1 MSSKNSENKNDLSI
15 LYNTLISLRL
25 ISEHLHYHHHDK
37 YLVRMDDLEQRLKF
51 KLCKSPLLEY
61 YDLKESLFFIRDID
75 ECQSI
80 YGHKK
85 SDNSF
90 NSQYFEQYNSLKET
104 GFSNNSKLNFNHTFY
119 LQHMMSKKFI
129 TMEKIQG
136 NNSHTLKLVS
146 EVERAVPF
154 SFKKINETRSSIE
167 SLSYKNIVYLSIYDK
182 EKGQFYFV
190 SSAISAKNNPEL
202 NEESNNNSE
211 YEKEGLNK
219 EKKGKSSFSD
229 YTDLCVEN
237 NARDKFSII
246 NQSWYISNKD
256 CLYSGQLINIVFT
269 NAKEE
274 EKEKMIS
281 SDMKNKENEKMML
294 SALGD
299 EVENKIEEI
308 IGIKEEVR
316 EDIDGMIRDN
326 NQKFIQFYGATDRIK
341 EKRNSFSSIKIKGL
355 PYDEKYLFE
364 HVVNNSFWVIE
375 KENSGK
381 GDYFEREPIQIGDL
395 VRIKNPLLGLYLIIK
410 KKEKEQKNNS
420 EIVEN
425 ININNNNVSGKNS
438 NIFNNNI
445 TNLNNNTIT
454 INNNVEEDEY
464 EFELVDLEVLEKGYF
479 NYNFKFFH
487 YNASEEKYMGKDGKY
502 GLKGVFK
509 EINEINRLIDVKE
522 EEAYFEPCFLYN
534 GKDSVN
540 IKIEDDHILDIRKI
554 DIYEGNQVIYIQNVI
569 TDLDSSLK
577 KIKKKKTSANSVI
590 KKITLNVNFF
600 MEYLLNIDSTFKND
614 NYEINHPIKERQLL
628 LDKFNV
634 LKTILEIINYFLPT
648 VKDIK
653 IRDSSKLKRV
663 NNIYNNRGRI
673 KESLNINMPKN
684 TNNDEESKI
693 SNMSSML
700 KLILKFLIYLS
711 ESNEDIKQ
719 KIFIKLQFILEF
731 SEFIYNK
738 DRSVLLDFIFDL
750 LNDSES
756 LQECILTGKLK
767 LTEKNQ
773 NENLKHEKVLHIDI
787 RIEKILAYIET
798 SYNYL
803 FYYKKLMNLNKIGYK
818 VEEIKEKINSHMK
831 QVSEDYRT
839 KRKKAKNYKSKIS
852 NALRQ
857 VKLKV
862 LNQIKDWN
870 DFIEEKQR
878 QDKLKENSRNQELK
892 RGKTSLLEEKKNSR
906 DNSDLKHDSRFKSEK
921 KLLFSSIIK
930 EEDSSRSSKRDLK
943 DSERF
948 SMDENAKVNENKNI
962 NNDRDE
968 DNNFEAESNVNLNNK
983 LPFQFPLK
991 MIKSSIL
998 NKKNFFNN
1006 DNSNNNINASGDQNI
1021 SNNFISDKTKS
1032 LENDK
1037 SNLYSDKRID
1047 DNLEA
1052 TANTK
1057 ISNLKLVLSFLRYFK
1072 AIDLNKSLFMKDIF
1086 FKEIFKKDINE
1097 EYLENNLNYI
1107 INGERCSLNFIKNV
1121 EFNSDSRMGPLLP
1134 LRLYNLFFPRIVEK
1148 PEEFDTKNIIN
1159 EMEEEN
1165 SVDDESVDD
1174 EEEENSYERDTK
1186 TRGFNDPRNN
1196 LFFDKDDDEEE
1207 ESKEDEGNEESEEE
1221 EDKENEEDEK
1231 ESEEEKKVEKPLK
1244 QSAFNA
1250 SNFSKRKPKI
1260 GSVKFKEEEKDNKK
1274 ENNFPKYR
1282 KSIRK
1287 SIKHHTVNLYAKT
1300 VYFESKLKKT
1310 FNNEEQKKSKYQKI
1324 KEKSKEEDKKINDN
1338 LYKLYSIYQFCI
1350 NEYMEILYKT
1360 YKMLF
1365 NYCVNYNNFSNMNL
1379 VKMSLDYIKE
1389 ELLPRVVFINNT
1401 FLEKLYLDIRKNPT
1415 LLTNNFSI
1423 ENFFKVDDNKNNN
1436 NPNDN
1441 DNENDDDVTN
1451 NINEN
1456 NENDNKNNNVS
1467 GNNKDNR
1474 FLTNGNEFKKLKELT
1489 GEEIVMVDFLIFYC
1503 KKNDQINY
1511 LIDKIECFKKIRELF
1526 AEIDQKEN
1534 NKEEEVKEENLFSK
1548 IIKKEK
1554 NNKNNPKEN
1563 KEENKLENELKKI
1576 IEKLVKNRYE
1586 NLILYEK
1593 LNDVKNQ
1600 FLYSN
1605 KTFLISNN
1613 YEDYGIGKQADFMI
1627 ELLELYEVENF
1638 FKKIIYLDIKNNSIY
1653 HDKNSFEKLM
1663 NIQEIFKKIEDEIQ
1677 KAKEENEENQDN
1689 NSREE
1694 ISIMNDTGY
1703 SPRKLI
1709 KENKTHENHYKIIN
1723 NKLMTMNKNN
1733 LNIFSTKEMKVDGE
1747 NKFIQIFKKENENFF
1762 EIIGFADTLKI
1773 MVDSI
1778 ELYDEKK
1785 RENNTDESE
1794 DIYILKLNYCKEIL
1808 RAFIE
1813 VQAVFPKFN
1822 KLVPENFEIY
1832 QKMIV
1837 SSLKSVKDFHGKD
1850 DQNKSEEEKLF
1861 LCICYYSSQS
1871 LLFLLKNSKKEF
1883 SKVEEFTEEVFRK
1896 LKDIYEYFH
1905 NVKNKVICL
1914 IFYNYIVTRV
1924 LILLNKERNY
1934 DSYKYEKFFNKI
1946 YPTQEMGKRIL
1957 DCKNKLQKDEE
1968 NDDEIEDEEENEDEE
1983 SKENKNDDED
1993 EKNNSFRDKLYENK
2007 DESSDSEEK
2016 SSKNNLGN
2024 LLKRKNKVSN
2034 DDNFG
2039 FNNSNIKDKN
2049 IWESD
2054 DEKEKL
2060 TFFLYFSSIYI
2071 IYINEKNSV
2080 NDNNFYDENHSDISV
2095 FNFRALEDK
2104 IRGLLENNDDYKN
2117 NLYLDNFY
2125 DDNKRLFEKD
2135 SSMNSFRSSFI
2146 NIRETNKVRNYGEEN
2161 NTSIINNKFITENHR
2176 NNLNTT
2182 HNNITHKTPNY
2193 NYNDVTP
2200 KSQNNIN
2207 FELILLKSIAGF
2219 IYTLKN
2225 KNVEI
2230 PIKKNVNKED
2240 HIYNNETNN
2249 LTSNLS
2255 EDEKEQEVVRT
2266 NDTKLI
2272 TFYYYEPKY
2281 LDIILLEKI
2290 FKDIEIKDNLKYYCT
2305 NSYTNEEYESLEKS
2319 NLLNELLKL
2328 QKKFDSINT
2337 ERKKEYEK
2345 LHKLFRENDMERF
2358 IKKMFRQFHVDDI
2371 KCIDIMQN
2379 FIYSKM
2385 NEIYP
2390 HERVYSSESEKI
2402 LSLVKTLRNYEDEIQ
2417 REYLKLDNEILKK
2430 TKTNLNKTMNLEQ
2443 IDLFT
2448 FFNSLIYLYPKYNKK
2463 LCLIF
2468 FKMGFQLLEAKYSAE
2483 SADNSEQQSN
2493 KNNDKIKSGD
2503 TQLNLYAMLN
2513 GIILLFSRK
2522 KNQELINESKSLFI
2536 IMLNSISLFLKR
2548 ILENHTFISKN
2559 TELIKKLFDTLSFV
2573 LKHLLNDFGEIV
2585 NFMESPE
2592 SQQKTNKYKKMEKLL
2607 TALITFVKTLIG
2619 YKKKNKNILTNEIIE
2634 FSQQI
2639 VEKIIKLISKLLET
2653 SQESYFETI
2662 ELLLNFIYY
2671 FIDGPDIDNLNTLF
2685 MNKYFDL
2692 VSYVIKEIDYYKL
2705 FKSNI
2710 NKENLNE
2717 IINKVI
2723 EIEYR
2728 IIKIFFIYYNICYHE
2743 NKNIEEYTQLSLWYK
2758 DNIQSI
2764 KYKLKRI
2771 YYLSKKEME
2780 NREYN
2785 IDEMLLFLK
2794 EKKDERDSYTEDELK
2809 KRVGEEYN
2817 LNNDNNLD
2825 DLEDDIYEENNNDNN
2840 NINENN
2846 GYVNTGIIGGNT
2858 NDNKNEIK
2866 EKEKEKENKNAKKEK
2881 EKEKENESKNTKKIE
2896 KINKDEPLIKF
2907 DLILLYYT
2915 LYIYHQDSI
2924 NEGYLSVPKKRNLL
2938 RIIGNFFIDCY
2949 FFIKNVVL
2957 MLYYLVEYIYR
2968 HSTKKKKLAIE
2979 LLQELSDIDVK
2990 CQSVNEKEMFQF
3002 LTSRIKC
3009 VEVSLNYILYKI
3021 YFPLLNKAKQ
3031 IQDYSEIYLKVDNSK
3046 LTNFV
3051 NEILNSYDKINIKA
3065 TQHCKIDKLIEIP
3078 IVNILFK
3085 SDSLFSFLLILI
3097 GIALNILIMM
3107 SYSTFTTDKCDDAS
3121 NDSPYTIRLQC
3132 PHFLYKETY
3141 SSAKIKKIF
3150 GIMGCFLLLFQL
3162 VLFFGYIIRRFF
3174 ENIGIYL
3181 FSYKKKKL
3189 SKKSQIKEKAN
3200 IYKKKKEDKISCF
3213 SYFLIFLHVLFKII
3227 FNFQTIYYILSLL
3240 FIYFG
3245 LFIHPFFFCFILL
3258 ELVNRVEIMQTVLN
3272 AMYKP
3277 MGNIVIT
3284 LLMFLMLEY
3293 VFSMFA
3299 ISIYTSHF
3307 PIVGD
3312 SRTFLKTFMRM
3323 LDQTFKQDGGIGTY
3337 LSQKQEPGYTP
3348 YIAKSYVGSRYF
3360 FDLLFFILIN
3370 QLIFQMFLSMIID
3383 YFNNTKENNE
3393 EFQKLKESK
3402 CLICEKEREDL
3413 EKLYSNMKN
3422 AFDLH
3427 TNHFHNLIDY
3437 IAYLIYLQSLKLKDP
3452 IIDNSVWEMHLSN
3465 ILKYL
3470 PKDICFKDIEKKIEK
3485 EMLESNFNED

>member
-25 ISEHLHYHHHDK
+25 LSEHLHFHHHDK
-37 YLVRMDDLEQRLKF
+37 YLVRMADLEQRLKF

-61 YDLKESLFFIRDID
+61 YNLKESFFFIRDID

-85 SDNSF
+85 SDNSM

-104 GFSNNSKLNFNHTFY
+104 GFSNNSKLNFNQTFY

-129 TMEKIQG
+129 AMEKIQG

-154 SFKKINETRSSIE
+154 SFKKINESRSSIE
-167 SLSYKNIVYLSIYDK
+167 SLTYKNVVYLSIYDK

-190 SSAISAKNNPEL
+190 SSATSGKNNAEL
-202 NEESNNNSE
+202 NEESNNNSD

-219 EKKGKSSFSD
+219 EKKGKSSASK
-229 YTDLCVEN
+229 YTDLSVEN

-256 CLYSGQLINIVFT
+256 CLYCGQLINIVFT
-269 NAKEE
+269 NTKDE

-294 SALGD
+294 SAQGD
-299 EVENKIEEI
+299 KVENKIEEI

-316 EDIDGMIRDN
+316 EDIDGMIKDN
-326 NQKFIQFYGATDRIK
+326 NQKFIQFYGDTDRIK
-341 EKRNSFSSIKIKGL
+341 EKVNSFSSIKIKGL
-355 PYDEKYLFE
+355 PYEEKNLFE

-381 GDYFEREPIQIGDL
+381 EDYFEREPIQIGDL

-425 ININNNNVSGKNS
+425 ININNNNVSGKNL
-438 NIFNNNI
+438 NILNNNI
-445 TNLNNNTIT
+445 TNLNNNTT
-454 INNNVEEDEY
+454 NNIVEEDEY
-464 EFELVDLEVLEKGYF
+464 EFDLVDLEVLEKGYF

-509 EINEINRLIDVKE
+509 EINEIKRLIDVKE
-522 EEAYFEPCFLYN
+522 EESYFEPLFLYN

-540 IKIEDDHILDIRKI
+540 IKVEDDHILDIRKI
-554 DIYEGNQVIYIQNVI
+554 DIYEGNQVIYMQNVI
-569 TDLDSSLK
+569 WDLDSNLK
-577 KIKKKKTSANSVI
+577 DIKKKKTSANSVI

-628 LDKFNV
+628 LDKYNI

-648 VKDIK
+648 VKDNK
-653 IRDSSKLKRV
+653 IRDSAKIKRV
-663 NNIYNNRGRI
+663 NNIYNNRGKI
-673 KESLNINMPKN
+673 KESTNINMPTN
-684 TNNDEESKI
+684 QNNDEESKI

-711 ESNEDIKQ
+711 ENNEDIKQ

-731 SEFIYNK
+731 SEFIYKK

-756 LQECILTGKLK
+756 LQECILSGKLK

-773 NENLKHEKVLHIDI
+773 SLNLKHEKVLHIDI
-787 RIEKILAYIET
+787 RIDKILGYIET

-818 VEEIKEKINSHMK
+818 VEEIKEKISLHMK
-831 QVSEDYRT
+831 QVSDDFKT
-839 KRKKAKNYKSKIS
+839 KKKRSNNYKWKIS
-852 NALRQ
+852 KAIKL
-857 VKLKV
+857 VKNKV
-862 LNQIKDWN
+862 LSQIKEWDN
-870 DFIEEKQR
+870 IIEEKHKL
-878 QDKLKENSRNQELK
+878 DKSKENSYNQELK
-892 RGKTSLLEEKKNSR
+892 RRKTSSPPKQSTFYREH
-906 DNSDLKHDSRFKSEK
+906 SDLRNDPRFKSEK
-921 KLLFSSIIK
+921 KLIFSHIIK
-930 EEDSSRSSKRDLK
+930 EDDSSRSSKRNLRKDDL
-943 DSERF
+943 F
-948 SMDENAKVNENKNI
+948 SIDENDKVNDNKNL
-962 NNDRDE
+962 NNQGNE
-968 DNNFEAESNVNLNNK
+968 DNNFEAESKDNLNNK
-983 LPFQFPLK
+983 LPFHFPLK
-991 MIKSSIL
+991 QKNFSMS
-998 NKKNFFNN
+998 NKKNFFQNE
-1006 DNSNNNINASGDQNI
+1006 NSNNNISGEQNI
-1021 SNNFISDKTKS
+1021 SMNLNSDKNKS
-1032 LENDK
+1032 QEIDK
-1037 SNLYSDKRID
+1037 SNIYSDKRID
-1047 DNLEA
+1047 DNLET

-1057 ISNLKLVLSFLRYFK
+1057 ISDLKLVLSFIRYFK

-1107 INGERCSLNFIKNV
+1107 INGEFCSLNFIKNV
-1121 EFNSDSRMGPLLP
+1121 EFNSESRMGPLLP
-1134 LRLYNLFFPRIVEK
+1134 LRLYNLFFPKIIEK
-1148 PEEFDTKNIIN
+1148 PEDFDTKNLIN
-1159 EMEEEN
+1159 GIEEDLSGE
-1165 SVDDESVDD
+1165 DESVDD
-1174 EEEENSYERDTK
+1174 DEEENSYERDNK
-1186 TRGFNDPRNN
+1186 TRGFRDNKNS
-1196 LFFDKDDDEEE
+1196 LFFDKDEDEEE
-1207 ESKEDEGNEESEEE
+1207 ESKEDEGNEENEEE

-1231 ESEEEKKVEKPLK
+1231 ESEEQKKEQIPFK
-1244 QSAFNA
+1244 QKTYNI
-1250 SNFSKRKPKI
+1250 SNFSIKKTKK
-1260 GSVKFKEEEKDNKK
+1260 GSVKFKEEEKDNKNESK
-1274 ENNFPKYR
+1274 FPKYR
-1282 KSIRK
+1282 KSVRN

-1300 VYFESKLKKT
+1300 IYFESRIKKAL
-1310 FNNEEQKKSKYQKI
+1310 NNDDQKKNKYQKF
-1324 KEKSKEEDKKINDN
+1324 KEKSKEEDQKINDN
-1338 LYKLYSIYQFCI
+1338 LFKLYSIYQFCI

-1360 YKMLF
+1360 YKILF

-1379 VKMSLDYIKE
+1379 VKVSLDHIKE
-1389 ELLPRVVFINNT
+1389 DLLPRVVFINNN
-1401 FLEKLYLDIRKNPT
+1401 FLKKLYLEIRNNPT
-1415 LLTNNFSI
+1415 LLTNNFNI
-1423 ENFFKVDDNKNNN
+1423 EIFFKVDDNKNNN
-1436 NPNDN
+1436 NLNDN
-1441 DNENDDDVTN
+1441 DNENDDDATN
-1451 NINEN
+1451 NVNEN
-1456 NENDNKNNNVS
+1456 NENENKNNNAS

-1474 FLTNGNEFKKLKELT
+1474 FLTNEDEFKKLKELT

-1511 LIDKIECFKKIRELF
+1511 IIDKIKCFKKIRELF
-1526 AEIDQKEN
+1526 AEIEQKEN
-1534 NKEEEVKEENLFSK
+1534 NKIEEVKEENIFS
-1548 IIKKEK
+1548 IIKKKEK
-1554 NNKNNPKEN
+1554 NNKINPIEN
-1563 KEENKLENELKKI
+1563 KEENKLENELRKI
-1576 IEKLVKNRYE
+1576 IGKLVKNRCE

-1593 LNDVKNQ
+1593 LVHVKNH
-1600 FLYSN
+1600 FLYSYKN
-1605 KTFLISNN
+1605 FLSSNN
-1613 YEDYGIGKQADFMI
+1613 YEDYGIEKQADFMI

-1638 FKKIIYLDIKNNSIY
+1638 FNKIIYLDIKNNSIY

-1677 KAKEENEENQDN
+1677 KAKEENEENEDN
-1689 NSREE
+1689 NSRDD
-1694 ISIMNDTGY
+1694 ISLMNDTGY

-1709 KENKTHENHYKIIN
+1709 KENKTNENHYKIIN
-1723 NKLMTMNKNN
+1723 NKLMAMNKNN
-1733 LNIFSTKEMKVDGE
+1733 LNIFSSKEMKRDGE

-1785 RENNTDESE
+1785 RENNTNESE

-1832 QKMIV
+1832 QKMII

-1850 DQNKSEEEKLF
+1850 DLNKIEEEKLF

-1871 LLFLLKNSKKEF
+1871 LLFLLKNCKKEF

-1896 LKDIYEYFH
+1896 LKDIYDYFD
-1905 NVKNKVICL
+1905 NAKNKVICL
-1914 IFYNYIVTRV
+1914 IFYNYLVTRV

-1946 YPTQEMGKRIL
+1946 YPTQEMGKRIN
-1957 DCKNKLQKDEE
+1957 DCIIKLQKDEE
-1968 NDDEIEDEEENEDEE
+1968 NEDEIEDEDENEDEE
-1983 SKENKNDDED
+1983 SKDNKNDDED
-1993 EKNNSFRDKLYENK
+1993 QKNNSFRDKLYENK
-2007 DESSDSEEK
+2007 DGSSDSEDK

-2024 LLKRKNKVSN
+2024 LLKRAKKVSEESI
-2034 DDNFG
+2034 G
-2039 FNNSNIKDKN
+2039 LNNKKPKDKN
-2049 IWESD
+2049 IWEND
-2054 DEKEKL
+2054 EEKEKL

-2071 IYINEKNSV
+2071 IYINDKNSV
-2080 NDNNFYDENHSDISV
+2080 NDNNFYDENHSDITI
-2095 FNFRALEDK
+2095 FNFRILTDK
-2104 IRGLLENNDDYKN
+2104 IRGLLESYDDDKN
-2117 NLYLDNFY
+2117 HLYLDNYY
-2125 DDNKRLFEKD
+2125 DDNRKLFEKD
-2135 SSMNSFRSSFI
+2135 SSMQSFRSSFM
-2146 NIRETNKVRNYGEEN
+2146 NLRETNKIRNYGEEN

-2193 NYNDVTP
+2193 NFNEAP
-2200 KSQNNIN
+2200 KCPKKYN
-2207 FELILLKSIAGF
+2207 FELILFESIAGF
-2219 IYTLKN
+2219 KYTLKN

-2230 PIKKNVNKED
+2230 PIKKNVNKEE

-2249 LTSNLS
+2249 LSSNLG
-2255 EDEKEQEVVRT
+2255 EDEKEQEIIRT

-2272 TFYYYEPKY
+2272 TFYYFEPKY

-2328 QKKFDSINT
+2328 QKKYDSINT

-2345 LHKLFRENDMERF
+2345 LHKLFKENDMERF
-2358 IKKMFRQFHVDDI
+2358 IKKMFRHFHVNDI
-2371 KCIDIMQN
+2371 KSIDIMQN

-2390 HERVYSSESEKI
+2390 HERVYSSNFESEKI
-2402 LSLVKTLRNYEDEIQ
+2402 LSLVKTLRIYEDEIQ
-2417 REYLKLDNEILKK
+2417 REYLKSDNEILKK
-2430 TKTNLNKTMNLEQ
+2430 SKNKTMHLEDV
-2443 IDLFT
+2443 DLFT

-2468 FKMGFQLLEAKYSAE
+2468 FKMGFQLLETKYSVE

-2503 TQLNLYAMLN
+2503 AQLNLYSMLN

-2522 KNQELINESKSLFI
+2522 KNHELINESKNIFI

-2548 ILENHTFISKN
+2548 ILENHSFISKN
-2559 TELIKKLFDTLSFV
+2559 AELIKKLFDTLSFV

-2743 NKNIEEYTQLSLWYK
+2743 NKKIEEFTQLRLWYD

-2764 KYKLKRI
+2764 KNKLKRI

-2785 IDEMLLFLK
+2785 LDEMLLFLK
-2794 EKKDERDSYTEDELK
+2794 EDKDERDSYTDDELK

-2825 DLEDDIYEENNNDNN
+2825 DLEDELYEENNNEKNK
-2840 NINENN
+2840 INEKNN
-2846 GYVNTGIIGGNT
+2846 GDIYQVTEIIKGTADLDKNT
-2858 NDNKNEIK
+2858 KK
-2866 EKEKEKENKNAKKEK
+2866 AKENKNKNDK
-2881 EKEKENESKNTKKIE
+2881 KEKENESKNEKKE
-2896 KINKDEPLIKF
+2896 KENENESKNTRKNENNNKDEPLIKF
-2907 DLILLYYT
+2907 DLILIYYT

-2938 RIIGNFFIDCY
+2938 RLIGKFLIDCY
-2949 FFIKNVVL
+2949 YFIKNIIL
-2957 MLYYLVEYIYR
+2957 CLYYLVEYIYK
-2968 HSTKKKKLAIE
+2968 HSTKKKKIAIE
-2979 LLQELSDIDVK
+2979 LLQELSDIDAK
-2990 CQSVNEKEMFQF
+2990 CQSINEKEMLQF

-3009 VEVSLNYILYKI
+3009 VEVSLNYIKYKI

-3085 SDSLFSFLLILI
+3085 SDNLFSFFLILI

-3107 SYSTFTTDKCDDAS
+3107 SYSTFTTSKCADAPDDS
-3121 NDSPYTIRLQC
+3121 EDTIRLQC
-3132 PHFLYKETY
+3132 PHFLYKE
-3141 SSAKIKKIF
+3141 SNDSAKIKKIF
-3150 GIMGCFLLLFQL
+3150 GIMGCFLLLFQFI
-3162 VLFFGYIIRRFF
+3162 LFLGYIIRKFF
-3174 ENIGIYL
+3174 EKLGIYL
-3181 FSYKKKKL
+3181 FSYKKKML
-3189 SKKSQIKEKAN
+3189 SKKSHIKGNEYK
-3200 IYKKKKEDKISCF
+3200 YKKKKEEEDKISCF

-3227 FNFQTIYYILSLL
+3227 FNFQTIYYILSLI
-3240 FIYFG
+3240 FIYLG

-3284 LLMFLMLEY
+3284 LLMFIMLEY
-3293 VFSMFA
+3293 SFSMFA

-3348 YIAKSYVGSRYF
+3348 YIAKSYAGSRYF
-3360 FDLLFFILIN
+3360 FDLLFFIVIN

-3393 EFQKLKESK
+3393 EFQKLKESS

-3437 IAYLIYLQSLKLKDP
+3437 IAYLIYLQSLKSKDP
-3452 IIDNSVWEMHLSN
+3452 IIENSVWEMHLSN

-3470 PKDICFKDIEKKIEK
+3470 PKDIKND
-3485 EMLESNFNED
+3485 

>member
-61 YDLKESLFFIRDID
+61 YDLKESFFFIRDID

-2358 IKKMFRQFHVDDI
+2358 IKKMFRHFHVDDI

-2483 SADNSEQQSN
+2483 NADNSEQQSN
-2493 KNNDKIKSGD
+2493 KNNEKIKSGD
-2503 TQLNLYAMLN
+2503 AQLNLYAMLN

-2522 KNQELINESKSLFI
+2522 KNQELINESKSLFVI
-2536 IMLNSISLFLKR
+2536 ILNSISLFLKR

-2794 EKKDERDSYTEDELK
+2794 EKKDERDSYTDDELK

-2866 EKEKEKENKNAKKEK
+2866 EKEKKKENKNEKK

-3162 VLFFGYIIRRFF
+3162 ILFLGYIIRRFF

-3189 SKKSQIKEKAN
+3189 SKKSQIKEKAY

>member
-1 MSSKNSENKNDLSI
+1 MSSKNTENKNELSI

-25 ISEHLHYHHHDK
+25 VSEHLHFHHHDK
-37 YLVRMDDLEQRLKF
+37 YLVRMADLEQRLKF

-61 YDLKESLFFIRDID
+61 YNLKESFFFIRDID

-80 YGHKK
+80 YGNKK
-85 SDNSF
+85 SDNSL
-90 NSQYFEQYNSLKET
+90 NSQYFGQYISLKET
-104 GFSNNSKLNFNHTFY
+104 GFSNNSKLDFNQTFY

-154 SFKKINETRSSIE
+154 SFKKINESRSSIE
-167 SLSYKNIVYLSIYDK
+167 SLTYKNVVYLSIYDK

-190 SSAISAKNNPEL
+190 SSATSGKNNVEL
-202 NEESNNNSE
+202 NEESKNNSD

-219 EKKGKSSFSD
+219 EKKGKSSSSK
-229 YTDLCVEN
+229 YTDLSLEN

-256 CLYSGQLINIVFT
+256 CLYCGQLINIVFT
-269 NAKEE
+269 TTKDE

-294 SALGD
+294 SAQGD
-299 EVENKIEEI
+299 KVENKIEEI

-326 NQKFIQFYGATDRIK
+326 NQKFIQFYGDTDRIK
-341 EKRNSFSSIKIKGL
+341 EKVNSFSSIKIKGL
-355 PYDEKYLFE
+355 PYEENNLFE

-381 GDYFEREPIQIGDL
+381 EDYSEREPIQIGDS

-410 KKEKEQKNNS
+410 KKEKEAKNNS

-425 ININNNNVSGKNS
+425 ININNNNVSGKNL
-438 NIFNNNI
+438 NILNNNI
-445 TNLNNNTIT
+445 TNLNNNNTT
-454 INNNVEEDEY
+454 NNNIEEDEY
-464 EFELVDLEVLEKGYF
+464 EFDLVDLEILEKGYF

-509 EINEINRLIDVKE
+509 EINEIKRLIDVKE
-522 EEAYFEPCFLYN
+522 EEAYFEPLFLYN
-534 GKDSVN
+534 GRDSVN

-554 DIYEGNQVIYIQNVI
+554 DIYEGNQVIYMQNVI
-569 TDLDSSLK
+569 WDLDSNLK
-577 KIKKKKTSANSVI
+577 DIKKKKTSANSVI
-590 KKITLNVNFF
+590 KKITLNINFF

-628 LDKFNV
+628 LDKFNI

-663 NNIYNNRGRI
+663 NNIYNNRGKI
-673 KESLNINMPKN
+673 KESLNINMPAN
-684 TNNDEESKI
+684 QNNDEDSKI

-711 ESNEDIKQ
+711 ENNEDIKQ
-719 KIFIKLQFILEF
+719 KIFIKLQYILEF
-731 SEFIYNK
+731 SEYIYNK

-750 LNDSES
+750 LKDSES
-756 LQECILTGKLK
+756 LQECILSGKLK
-767 LTEKNQ
+767 LTGKNQ
-773 NENLKHEKVLHIDI
+773 KENLKHEKVLHIDI
-787 RIEKILAYIET
+787 RIEKILKYIET

-818 VEEIKEKINSHMK
+818 AEEIKEKISLHMK
-831 QVSEDYRT
+831 QVSDDFKT
-839 KRKKAKNYKSKIS
+839 KKQKANNYKSKI
-852 NALRQ
+852 NKA
-857 VKLKV
+857 LKV
-862 LNQIKDWN
+862 VKIKVSNQIREWDN
-870 DFIEEKQR
+870 FIVEKHKH
-878 QDKLKENSRNQELK
+878 DKLKENINNQELK
-892 RGKTSLLEEKKNSR
+892 RGKTSISPKENKFPRENS
-906 DNSDLKHDSRFKSEK
+906 DSRFKSEK
-921 KLLFSSIIK
+921 KLLYSNIIK
-930 EEDSSRSSKRDLK
+930 EDDSSRSSKRDLK
-943 DSERF
+943 KSDLF
-948 SMDENAKVNENKNI
+948 NIDENAKVNENKNL
-962 NNDRDE
+962 NNQGNE
-968 DNNFEAESNVNLNNK
+968 DNNFEAESNDNLNNK
-983 LPFQFPLK
+983 LPFHFPLK
-991 MIKSSIL
+991 QKRFSIT
-998 NKKNFFNN
+998 KKKIYDSNEI
-1006 DNSNNNINASGDQNI
+1006 SNNNISLSGEQNI
-1021 SNNFISDKTKS
+1021 SMNLNSEKNKS
-1032 LENDK
+1032 QENDK

-1086 FKEIFKKDINE
+1086 FKEIFKKEINE
-1097 EYLENNLNYI
+1097 EFLENNLNYI
-1107 INGERCSLNFIKNV
+1107 INGEFCSLNFIKNV

-1148 PEEFDTKNIIN
+1148 TEDFDTKNIIN
-1159 EMEEEN
+1159 EIEEDQSGE
-1165 SVDDESVDD
+1165 DESVDD
-1174 EEEENSYERDTK
+1174 EEENSIEKDYQ
-1186 TRGFNDPRNN
+1186 TRGFRDPKSS

-1207 ESKEDEGNEESEEE
+1207 ESKEDEGNEENEEE

-1231 ESEEEKKVEKPLK
+1231 LSEEDKKEEKKEKQQPFK
-1244 QSAFNA
+1244 QKTYNV
-1250 SNFSKRKPKI
+1250 SNFSTRKAKK

-1274 ENNFPKYR
+1274 DNKFPKYR
-1282 KSIRK
+1282 KSVRK
-1287 SIKHHTVNLYAKT
+1287 SIKHHTVNLFAKT
-1300 VYFESKLKKT
+1300 LYFESRIKKT
-1310 FNNEEQKKSKYQKI
+1310 LNADEQKKTKYQKF
-1324 KEKSKEEDKKINDN
+1324 KEKSKEEDQKINDN
-1338 LYKLYSIYQFCI
+1338 LYKLYSVYQFCI

-1360 YKMLF
+1360 YKILF

-1379 VKMSLDYIKE
+1379 VKMSLGHVTE
-1389 ELLPRVVFINNT
+1389 ELLPRIIFINNN

-1415 LLTNNFSI
+1415 LLSNNFNI

-1436 NPNDN
+1436 NPN

-1456 NENDNKNNNVS
+1456 NENDNKNNNVL

-1474 FLTNGNEFKKLKELT
+1474 FLSNENEFKKLKDLT

-1511 LIDKIECFKKIRELF
+1511 LIEKIECFKKIRGLF

-1534 NKEEEVKEENLFSK
+1534 NKNDEKEENFFS
-1548 IIKKEK
+1548 IIKKKEK
-1554 NNKNNPKEN
+1554 NNKIIPLEN

-1576 IEKLVKNRYE
+1576 IGKIVKNRIE
-1586 NLILYEK
+1586 NLLLYEK
-1593 LNDVKNQ
+1593 LNHVKNH
-1600 FLYSN
+1600 FLYSY
-1605 KTFLISNN
+1605 KTFLSSYN
-1613 YEDYGIGKQADFMI
+1613 YEDYGIGKQAEFMI

-1638 FKKIIYLDIKNNSIY
+1638 FNKIIYLDIKNNSIY

-1677 KAKEENEENQDN
+1677 KAKEENEENEYN
-1689 NSREE
+1689 NTKDD
-1694 ISIMNDTGY
+1694 ISLMNDTGY

-1709 KENKTHENHYKIIN
+1709 KENKTNENHYKIIN

-1733 LNIFSTKEMKVDGE
+1733 LNIFSSKEMKRDGE

-1762 EIIGFADTLKI
+1762 EIIGFANTLKI

-1785 RENNTDESE
+1785 KENNTDESE

-1832 QKMIV
+1832 QKMII

-1871 LLFLLKNSKKEF
+1871 LLFLLKNCKKEF

-1896 LKDIYEYFH
+1896 LKDIYDYFD
-1905 NVKNKVICL
+1905 NAKNKVICL
-1914 IFYNYIVTRV
+1914 IFYNYLVTRV

-1946 YPTQEMGKRIL
+1946 YPTMDMGKRIN
-1957 DCKNKLQKDEE
+1957 DCINKLQKDEE
-1968 NDDEIEDEEENEDEE
+1968 NDDEIEDEDENEDEE
-1983 SKENKNDDED
+1983 SKDNKNDDED

-2007 DESSDSEEK
+2007 EDSSDSEEK
-2016 SSKNNLGN
+2016 SSKNDLGN
-2024 LLKRKNKVSN
+2024 LLKSKKKVFEESIGLNNKRP
-2034 DDNFG
+2034 
-2039 FNNSNIKDKN
+2039 KDKN

-2054 DEKEKL
+2054 EEKEKL

-2071 IYINEKNSV
+2071 IYINDKNSV
-2080 NDNNFYDENHSDISV
+2080 NDNNFYDENHSDITI
-2095 FNFRALEDK
+2095 FNFRILTDK
-2104 IRGLLENNDDYKN
+2104 IRGLLESYDDDKN
-2117 NLYLDNFY
+2117 HLYLDNFY
-2125 DDNKRLFEKD
+2125 DDNKKLFEKD

-2146 NIRETNKVRNYGEEN
+2146 NLRETNKVKNYGDEN

-2182 HNNITHKTPNY
+2182 RNNITHKTPNY
-2193 NYNDVTP
+2193 NFNEAP
-2200 KSQNNIN
+2200 KCQNKYN
-2207 FELILLKSIAGF
+2207 FELILFESIAGF
-2219 IYTLKN
+2219 KYTLKH

-2230 PIKKNVNKED
+2230 PIKKNVNKEE

-2249 LTSNLS
+2249 LSSNLS
-2255 EDEKEQEVVRT
+2255 EDEKEQEVIRT

-2328 QKKFDSINT
+2328 QKKYDSINT

-2345 LHKLFRENDMERF
+2345 LHKLFKENDMERF
-2358 IKKMFRQFHVDDI
+2358 IKKMFRHFHVNDI
-2371 KCIDIMQN
+2371 KSIDIMQN

-2390 HERVYSSESEKI
+2390 HERVYSSNFESEKI

-2417 REYLKLDNEILKK
+2417 REYLKSDNEILKK
-2430 TKTNLNKTMNLEQ
+2430 AKNILNKNMHLGQ
-2443 IDLFT
+2443 VDLFT

-2468 FKMGFQLLEAKYSAE
+2468 FKIGFQLLEAKYSVE
-2483 SADNSEQQSN
+2483 SIDNSDQQSN

-2503 TQLNLYAMLN
+2503 AQLNLYSMLN
-2513 GIILLFSRK
+2513 GIILLFSRQ
-2522 KNQELINESKSLFI
+2522 KNHELINESKNIFI

-2548 ILENHTFISKN
+2548 ILENHSFISKN

-2639 VEKIIKLISKLLET
+2639 VEKIIKLISKLLES

-2723 EIEYR
+2723 EVEYR
-2728 IIKIFFIYYNICYHE
+2728 IIKIFFIYYNICYH
-2743 NKNIEEYTQLSLWYK
+2743 KNTKIEEYTQLRLWYD

-2794 EKKDERDSYTEDELK
+2794 ENKDERDTYTDDELK

-2825 DLEDDIYEENNNDNN
+2825 DLEDEIYEENNKNN
-2840 NINENN
+2840 KNNEKNN
-2846 GYVNTGIIGGNT
+2846 GDIYENIGVIRGNEDFDKDT
-2858 NDNKNEIK
+2858 KK
-2866 EKEKEKENKNAKKEK
+2866 VKENKNEKKD
-2881 EKEKENESKNTKKIE
+2881 NESKNANNE
-2896 KINKDEPLIKF
+2896 KINGSKNKNEKNNKDEPLIKF
-2907 DLILLYYT
+2907 DLILIYYT

-2924 NEGYLSVPKKRNLL
+2924 NEGYLSVPKKSNLL
-2938 RIIGNFFIDCY
+2938 RIIGKFFIDCY
-2949 FFIKNVVL
+2949 FFVKNIVL
-2957 MLYYLVEYIYR
+2957 CLYYLVKYIYK
-2968 HSTKKKKLAIE
+2968 HSTKKKKIAIE
-2979 LLQELSDIDVK
+2979 LLQELSDIDAK
-2990 CQSVNEKEMFQF
+2990 CQSINEKEMFQF

-3078 IVNILFK
+3078 FVNILFK
-3085 SDSLFSFLLILI
+3085 NDNLFSFLLILI

-3107 SYSTFTTDKCDDAS
+3107 SYSTFTTAKCADAS
-3121 NDSPYTIRLQC
+3121 DDSEDSIRLQC
-3132 PHFLYKETY
+3132 PHFLYKE
-3141 SSAKIKKIF
+3141 SNDSAKIKKIF

-3162 VLFFGYIIRRFF
+3162 VLFLGYIIRKFF
-3174 ENIGIYL
+3174 EKLGIYL
-3181 FSYKKKKL
+3181 FSYKKKRL
-3189 SKKSQIKEKAN
+3189 SKKSQIKEKEHK
-3200 IYKKKKEDKISCF
+3200 YKKKKEEDKISFF
-3213 SYFLIFLHVLFKII
+3213 SYFLIFVHVLFKII

-3240 FIYFG
+3240 FLYFG

-3284 LLMFLMLEY
+3284 LLMFIMLEY
-3293 VFSMFA
+3293 AFSMFA

-3348 YIAKSYVGSRYF
+3348 YIAKSYAGSRYF
-3360 FDLLFFILIN
+3360 FDLLFFIVIN

-3393 EFQKLKESK
+3393 EFQKLKESS

-3437 IAYLIYLQSLKLKDP
+3437 IAYLIYLQSLKSKDP
-3452 IIDNSVWEMHLSN
+3452 IIENSVWEMHLSN

-3470 PKDICFKDIEKKIEK
+3470 PKDIEKK
-3485 EMLESNFNED
+3485 